1 MRAERS
7 GQWLLKGDPIVGEIF
22 KAAGREY
29 EVVDY
34 GRIET
39 AAGRATLEF
48 ALRGT
53 CNRCGS
59 RFTFHTRRMFWPTA
73 KCKDC
78 R

>member
-1 MRAERS
+1 MRADRS
-7 GQWLLKGDPIVGEIF
+7 AQWLLKGDPIVGEVI

-39 AAGRATLEF
+39 ATGRATLQF

-53 CNRCGS
+53 CDRCGT
-59 RFTFHTRRMFWPTA
+59 RFTFPARRMFWPTA
-73 KCKDC
+73 KCEGC